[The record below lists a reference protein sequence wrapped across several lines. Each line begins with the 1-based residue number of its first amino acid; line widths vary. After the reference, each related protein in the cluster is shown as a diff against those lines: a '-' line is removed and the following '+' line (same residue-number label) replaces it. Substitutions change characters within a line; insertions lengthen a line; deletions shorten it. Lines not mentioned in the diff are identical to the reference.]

1 MRFCVA
7 TSFLNLWSPQRRWRR
22 LWIVGRNFV
31 IFPHFIG
38 IVDWIIVNGS
48 LSPSDLNDIVF
59 YPSDELRYDDIACVD
74 DFKTKVKP
82 YDGMRK
88 GKGVTSD
95 WSRVDGHLG
104 KKRHKAYTMPM
115 TSIWTHLD
123 QLRHEKETK
132 KRWRWK
138 VMPIVVMWMEL
149 KQKIMACSSL
159 YEERHFEIN
168 RQHYWGSGNLDR
180 CHRSAPR
187 SIRG

>member
-1 MRFCVA
+1 MSQYREILCGNLIPKPLKSS
-7 TSFLNLWSPQRRWRR
+7 TSLTSSVNRWKKFRH
-22 LWIVGRNFV
+22 
-31 IFPHFIG
+31 FPHFIG

-132 KRWRWK
+132 KR
-138 VMPIVVMWMEL
+138 
-149 KQKIMACSSL
+149 
-159 YEERHFEIN
+159 
-168 RQHYWGSGNLDR
+168 
-180 CHRSAPR
+180 
-187 SIRG
+187 